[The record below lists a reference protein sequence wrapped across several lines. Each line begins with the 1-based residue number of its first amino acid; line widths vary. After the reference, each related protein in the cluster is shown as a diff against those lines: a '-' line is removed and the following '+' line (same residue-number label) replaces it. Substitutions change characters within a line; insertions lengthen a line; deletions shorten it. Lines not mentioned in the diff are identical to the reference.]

1 MILDCPSCATRF
13 TVHDDAFA
21 AGPRRVRC
29 VKCQHVWLVGDAV
42 PTADATPA
50 VEGSFADVLA
60 DIPDDADITIEAN
73 VPPAGMTHKILYLL
87 AQLKITPRQAQMISL
102 LLLVAI
108 LVLGIFGRHTL
119 AGRSPFLA
127 RAFAMLGIQHESA
140 ANQFEIQLS
149 RAEKCLLNGRD
160 MLCIEG
166 KVTHNG
172 QEPLEVP
179 PIRITALNIDGKI
192 FTDADGKAILI
203 WTVTPEKGKLLPGE
217 TRPFSLTVPYP
228 EQAITDFDYGF
239 TDDEH
244 VPTH

>member
-1 MILDCPSCATRF
+1 MILDCSSCATRF
-13 TVHDDAFA
+13 TVHDDVFA

-42 PTADATPA
+42 PIADTIPA
-50 VEGSFADVLA
+50 VEASFAEVLA
-60 DIPDDADITIEAN
+60 DVPDDNVVVIEAN
-73 VPPAGMTHKILYLL
+73 APSEGKIQKLLDLL
-87 AQLKITPRQAQMISL
+87 AHLTITPRQAQVISL
-102 LLLVAI
+102 VLLAAI
-108 LVLGIFGRHTL
+108 LVLGVFGRHTL
-119 AGRSPFLA
+119 AARSPFLA
-127 RAFAMLGIQHESA
+127 HIFVMLGVQHESA

-172 QEPLEVP
+172 QEPLDVP

-192 FTDADGKAILI
+192 FTDADDKAILV
-203 WTVTPEKGKLLPGE
+203 WTVTTEKGKLLPGE

-244 VPTH
+244 KPTH

>member
-21 AGPRRVRC
+21 AGSRRVRC
-29 VKCQHVWLVGDAV
+29 VKCQHVWLVGEAV
-42 PTADATPA
+42 PVVDTILAQEA
-50 VEGSFADVLA
+50 SFAEVLA
-60 DIPDDADITIEAN
+60 DVPDNINITSETSAL
-73 VPPAGMTHKILYLL
+73 PDGRFQKIIALL
-87 AQLKITPRQAQMISL
+87 SHLAITPRQAQVISL
-102 LLLVAI
+102 VLLAAI
-108 LVLGIFGRHTL
+108 LVLGVFGRHTM
-119 AGRSPFLA
+119 AARSPFLA
-127 RAFAMLGIQHESA
+127 RVFALLGVQHESA
-140 ANQFEIQLS
+140 SSQLDINLS

-166 KVTHNG
+166 RVTHNG
-172 QEPLEVP
+172 QEPLEVS

-192 FTDADGKAILI
+192 FTDADGKAILV

-244 VPTH
+244 APTH